1 MARDAGSTHA
11 TNPGSSRP
19 MAEVTARETKLIQY
33 SKDACEA
40 LEVLGKVCVDV
51 YLRSSTEEISSEKL
65 RPVKL

>member
-1 MARDAGSTHA
+1 MITDD
-11 TNPGSSRP
+11 PQE
-19 MAEVTARETKLIQY
+19 METKLIQY

-65 RPVKL
+65 RPVKLRDLPEAA